1 MSELIEIKIEDP
13 GNTEEVEV
21 VEIAVEPGQTVAQGE
36 RLLEVETDKANMDL
50 EAPAGGVVEE
60 IRVAEGDVVEVTRVF
75 AVLRT

>member
-21 VEIAVEPGQTVAQGE
+21 VEMAVEPGQTVAQGE

-60 IRVAEGDVVEVTRVF
+60 IRVAEGDVVAVTQVF

>member
-1 MSELIEIKIEDP
+1 MSELIEIRIEDP

-60 IRVAEGDVVEVTRVF
+60 IRVAEGDVVEVTQVF

>member
-1 MSELIEIKIEDP
+1 MSELIEIKIDDP

-21 VEIAVEPGQTVAQGE
+21 VEVAVEPGQTVARGE

-60 IRVAEGDVVEVTRVF
+60 IRVAEGDVVAVTQVF

>member
-1 MSELIEIKIEDP
+1 MSELIEIKIDDP

-21 VEIAVEPGQTVAQGE
+21 VEVAVEPGQTVAQGE

-60 IRVAEGDVVEVTRVF
+60 IRVAEGDVVAVTQVF

>member
-60 IRVAEGDVVEVTRVF
+60 IRVAEGDVVEVTQVF

>member
-1 MSELIEIKIEDP
+1 MSELIEIKIDDP

-21 VEIAVEPGQTVAQGE
+21 VEVAVEPGQTVARGE
-36 RLLEVETDKANMDL
+36 RLVETDKANMDL

-60 IRVAEGDVVEVTRVF
+60 IRVAEGDVVAVTQVF

>member
-60 IRVAEGDVVEVTRVF
+60 IRVAEGDVVAVTQVF

>member
-1 MSELIEIKIEDP
+1 MSELIEIRIEDP

-60 IRVAEGDVVEVTRVF
+60 IRVAEGDVVAVSQVF

>member
-1 MSELIEIKIEDP
+1 MSELIEIKIDDP

-21 VEIAVEPGQTVAQGE
+21 VEVAVEPGQTVAKGD

-50 EAPAGGVVEE
+50 EAPAAGVVDE
-60 IRVAEGDVVEVTRVF
+60 IRVAEGDVVAVTQVF